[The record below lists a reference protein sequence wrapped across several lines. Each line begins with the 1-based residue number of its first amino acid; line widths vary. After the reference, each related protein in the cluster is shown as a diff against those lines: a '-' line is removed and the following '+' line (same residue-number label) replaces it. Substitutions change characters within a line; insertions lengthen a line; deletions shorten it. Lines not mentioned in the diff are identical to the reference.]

1 MKNIVFAVETIY
13 NGENKG
19 IKALY
24 SKEEK
29 ARAYAERLNINFVK
43 EPLFSRQLN
52 ADISYILLL
61 LKSNSVNI
69 LLFSRQLNTE
79 ISSISLFSKSNFINE
94 LLFSRQLNT
103 DISFM

>member
-43 EPLFSRQLN
+43 EPSEN
-52 ADISYILLL
+52 DEYKYIVFPYVIEDY
-61 LKSNSVNI
+61 K
-69 LLFSRQLNTE
+69 E
-79 ISSISLFSKSNFINE
+79 E
-94 LLFSRQLNT
+94 
-103 DISFM
+103 